1 MSLLFQNKNY
11 KLATHA
17 KPFGWYKQYVIEE
30 RKLRGL
36 HDCTKTT
43 SYRNMTSFI
52 SEKDD
57 MVDLGLHYHSFEI
70 MLYRKCTNIVS
81 HTKLKMSFAIDEIY
95 NHMFLAT
102 QQIQNLYFK

>member
-36 HDCTKTT
+36 HDCTKTNT
-43 SYRNMTSFI
+43 YRNMTRFI
-52 SEKDD
+52 S
-57 MVDLGLHYHSFEI
+57 L
-70 MLYRKCTNIVS
+70 
-81 HTKLKMSFAIDEIY
+81 
-95 NHMFLAT
+95 
-102 QQIQNLYFK
+102 